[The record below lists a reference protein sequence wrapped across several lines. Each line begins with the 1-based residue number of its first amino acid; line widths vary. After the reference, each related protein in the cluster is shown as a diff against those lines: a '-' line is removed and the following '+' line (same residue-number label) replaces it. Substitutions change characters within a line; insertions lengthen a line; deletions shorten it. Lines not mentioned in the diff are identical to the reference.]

1 MVRVTVRFIGHL
13 AALARTREQVFE
25 PDPPVLEE
33 LFRQVDRATGGRLA
47 GELYQAGDRQQL
59 HKANIFLING
69 REARFL
75 AGLQTALDDGA
86 VVTFMPPLVGG

>member
-1 MVRVTVRFIGHL
+1 MARVTVRFIGHL
-13 AALARTREQVFE
+13 AALARAREQVFE

-33 LFRQVDRATGGRLA
+33 LLSQMDRAAVGRLT
-47 GELYQAGDRQQL
+47 GELYQACDRKQL

-86 VVTFMPPLVGG
+86 VVTIMPPLVGG